1 MEPISIIVGA
11 LVTGAT
17 AAGKEVAV
25 QAVKDA
31 YEGLKGMIAEKFGS
45 KAEVKDAL
53 QKVEKVPESEAR
65 KAFLK
70 EELERAVKRTRMG
83 KCFGLAKSFLEL
95 LKDQGIAVPSYHA
108 TPRRRRRHCPGAGCT
123 SGRQARGHRGRG
135 CEEEHRD
142 R

>member
-1 MEPISIIVGA
+1 MDPISIIVGA

-31 YEGLKGMIAEKFGS
+31 YEGLKGMIVEKFGS

-70 EELERAVKRTRMG
+70 EELERAGRSG
-83 KCFGLAKSFLEL
+83 
-95 LKDQGIAVPSYHA
+95 QGWGSVGP
-108 TPRRRRRHCPGAGCT
+108 C
-123 SGRQARGHRGRG
+123 
-135 CEEEHRD
+135 
-142 R
+142 